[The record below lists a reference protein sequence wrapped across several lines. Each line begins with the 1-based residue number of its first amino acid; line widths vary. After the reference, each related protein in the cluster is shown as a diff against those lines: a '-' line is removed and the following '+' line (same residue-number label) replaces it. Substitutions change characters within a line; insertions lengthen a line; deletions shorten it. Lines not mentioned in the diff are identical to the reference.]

1 MTLKRNVET
10 QNSPKKKIKKKAKSE
25 YVNCNKAK
33 LLIWSVGSMKCLY
46 YLCNPANLFVSV

>member
-1 MTLKRNVET
+1 MTLKCNVET